1 MATIHGPHETPV
13 TFRALEEE
21 TEHMTTVPRG
31 RSSWENHER
40 GAALIEFAL
49 VFPLLAM
56 LLFGTLT
63 GGLVMNRRMAIS
75 EAGREG
81 ARYGATVPSDQCT
94 PVSVCSGRTWAQQVQ
109 SVAVSRAGGAV
120 TASTVCVALVEGPGS
135 APVPLSLAHTTQPSL
150 TPCYIDN
157 SADSGKRVQVVI
169 TFSDRIQAIITNI
182 PVNVTAKST
191 AKLEQ

>member
-1 MATIHGPHETPV
+1 MSSTSI
-13 TFRALEEE
+13 
-21 TEHMTTVPRG
+21 G
-31 RSSWENHER
+31 RSSGKANER

-94 PVSVCSGRTWAQQVQ
+94 PVAVCSGRTWAQQVQ

-120 TASTVCVALVEGPGS
+120 TASGVCVALVEGPGS
-135 APVPLSLAHTTQPSL
+135 APVPLSLAHTTRTSL
-150 TPCYIDN
+150 SPCYVDN
-157 SADSGKRVQVVI
+157 SADVGKRVQVVI
-169 TFSDRIQAIITNI
+169 TFNDRIQAIITDI
-182 PVNVTAKST
+182 PVTVTAKST
-191 AKLEQ
+191 SKLEQ